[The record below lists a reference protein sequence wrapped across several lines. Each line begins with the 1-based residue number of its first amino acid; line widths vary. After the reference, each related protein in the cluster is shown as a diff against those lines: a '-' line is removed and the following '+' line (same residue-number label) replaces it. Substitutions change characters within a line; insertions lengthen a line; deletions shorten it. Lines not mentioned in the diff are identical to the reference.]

1 MVIKKKME
9 AAINKQI
16 NAELYSGYLY
26 FAMGANFETQ
36 NFKGFAQWMYV
47 QAKEEYGHAM
57 KLYKYVIDRG
67 GKVTLEAIEKPKTE
81 WATPQDAFEEAYAH
95 EQKVTEMINS
105 LVEVAKAENDN
116 ASQVMLQW
124 FVNEQVEEEA
134 SSSEI
139 VEKLKMIK
147 GAPQGLF
154 MMDHALGERKAG

>member
-47 QAKEEYGHAM
+47 QAQEEYGHAM